1 MSVCRHELGGSTP
14 TPPAIPTLRVCCM
27 CVCSGLILIGFY
39 GNERANKGLER
50 SVNAAADMID
60 TVTLIRNQV

>member
-1 MSVCRHELGGSTP
+1 
-14 TPPAIPTLRVCCM
+14 M